1 MATRSGTVLAAGS
14 ANAAK
19 LFVAALAFTG
29 AYTGLSA
36 YGIATSAPDP
46 AGHTVNLSAR
56 ELPITRPI
64 AAERPATA
72 GEVSVSALPGGSG
85 CVRTFSARALVGD
98 EQAEQAVSYRWR
110 LARWS
115 PDTRTWHT
123 YLVHH
128 AGFAG
133 TERTVDW
140 EEHVTGD
147 PGWYRVDLAVEGA
160 KTIRSDRFR
169 MSC

>member
-29 AYTGLSA
+29 AYAGLSA
-36 YGIATSAPDP
+36 YGIASSAPDP
-46 AGHTVNLSAR
+46 ADRTVSLSAR

-64 AAERPATA
+64 AVERPPAA
-72 GEVSVSALPGGSG
+72 GKVSVSALPGGPG
-85 CVRTFSARALVGD
+85 CVRAFSARALVGD
-98 EQAEQAVSYRWR
+98 EQAEQAVRYSWR

-123 YLVHH
+123 YLAHH

-133 TERTVDW
+133 TGRAVDW
-140 EEHVTGD
+140 EAHVTGN
-147 PGWYRVDLAVEGA
+147 PGWYRVELAVEGA
-160 KTIRSDRFR
+160 KTIRSDRFQV
-169 MSC
+169 SC